1 VVTVS
6 SEHFEEGEGEEEVEL
21 LRRGEVEEESL
32 VEAPEEAVEA
42 EEPRVLY
49 DVTKPELLETMI
61 IASDILTQASLGQ
74 ISLSEAK
81 RLYEREVVARI
92 KKLVAGG
99 VVVKKKARARRAEKK
114 TEKKKKTK
122 TEVKK
127 EKEKKTEKEAKEGKK
142 TRRKKKEGGGGEG
155 ES

>member
-1 VVTVS
+1 MS
-6 SEHFEEGEGEEEVEL
+6 SEHFEEGVGEEEVEL
-21 LRRGEVEEESL
+21 LRRGEVGEESL

-92 KKLVAGG
+92 RKLVAGG
-99 VVVKKKARARRAEKK
+99 VVVKKKARARRAERK

-122 TEVKK
+122 TEVK
-127 EKEKKTEKEAKEGKK
+127 KEKKTEKEAKEGKK
-142 TRRKKKEGGGGEG
+142 TRRKKKEGGRGEG

>member
-1 VVTVS
+1 MS
-6 SEHFEEGEGEEEVEL
+6 SEHFEERGGEEEEVEL
-21 LRRGEVEEESL
+21 LRREGVGEESL
-32 VEAPEEAVEA
+32 VEAPEEGAVE
-42 EEPRVLY
+42 EEPRILY

-127 EKEKKTEKEAKEGKK
+127 EKKSEKEAKEEKK
-142 TRRKKKEGGGGEG
+142 TRRRKKKEGGGGEG
-155 ES
+155 GS

>member
-1 VVTVS
+1 MS
-6 SEHFEEGEGEEEVEL
+6 SEHFEEGVGEEEVEL

-42 EEPRVLY
+42 EEPRILY

-92 KKLVAGG
+92 RKLVAGG
-99 VVVKKKARARRAEKK
+99 VVVKKKARARRAERK

-122 TEVKK
+122 TEVK
-127 EKEKKTEKEAKEGKK
+127 KEKKTEKEAKEGKK
-142 TRRKKKEGGGGEG
+142 TRRKKKEGGRGEG